1 MSNQVYRTDTFD
13 TWRVKTND
21 TSKVLGEV
29 TTLDSRIT
37 LTTLVFKGATA
48 NSFSVGNTV
57 TGSVSGATAT
67 VDSIVDNVLTVIPTN
82 ANTFVGGDV
91 VKSRI
96 YLSGA
101 GDLTVGSTITGATSS
116 KTAKVFSFN
125 AVDNSAV
132 IYNVSGA
139 FTDRKSTRLNSSHVS
154 ESRMPSSA

>member
-67 VDSIVDNVLTVIPTN
+67 VDSIEIGR
-82 ANTFVGGDV
+82 A
-91 VKSRI
+91 
-96 YLSGA
+96 
-101 GDLTVGSTITGATSS
+101 
-116 KTAKVFSFN
+116 
-125 AVDNSAV
+125 
-132 IYNVSGA
+132 
-139 FTDRKSTRLNSSHVS
+139 HV
-154 ESRMPSSA
+154 